1 MTQTPPI
8 NDGPSPISSCFWLRA
23 ERPAPTLGLAL
34 GLLAA
39 LAGCAP
45 SLRDVDARIDRVM
58 AERSGLLGEE
68 ARNPF
73 RTAAQPG
80 SVLRGD
86 AVERARSLTNEP
98 ASTNPASSALTFA
111 PADEAR
117 NVAERLDAYATRALG
132 ISYAIDD
139 KPDPTPAGIEIR
151 TLSLADCFKLSQTS
165 AREYLSAEE
174 DFMLASIRLLQ
185 ERRRWDFR
193 FFNDTTASISGQG
206 DDGDFQSA
214 LNVINTLRSTRRLP
228 FGGEVEARW
237 VTRATDQLRR
247 QVSGG
252 YRQSSELVLDGR
264 IPLLAGAGPTA
275 REDLIQSERDLVY
288 AARTF
293 ERFRRSFLVDIAD
306 DYFRLI
312 ESRQQIVNQ
321 RRQLDSLLRLN
332 EGERAR
338 VAAGRRAAFNQ
349 RITENQ
355 VFTARSRLVSLI
367 ESYVLQLD
375 RFKIRLGMSPD
386 TVLDVAPVQ
395 FEVPEPEI
403 AEGEATRQALDY
415 RLDLQNRRDQVD
427 DARRAIRNAENALL
441 PRLDLNGDV
450 GVPTDPDQATG
461 GVNFSGDDLNYSA
474 GVTLSLPLDRRIERL
489 SVRAAQI
496 QLERRLRDFEQSRD
510 TVVVNVRAALRNIDQ
525 ARFQLQLAEEQVKI
539 NQSRLREQNLKSD
552 EIDPQDILDS
562 ETELLRAENA
572 RDQART
578 GLRLS
583 VLNYLLESDQLRVAR
598 DGSFQP
604 LPGMKF
610 SEQSDSV
617 TPPALPPNALPGQP
631 AAPPEPQQPPAPP
644 PGAGG

>member
-1 MTQTPPI
+1 MTQMPPTFPDPNGSPGQTTPPP
-8 NDGPSPISSCFWLRA
+8 GALGL
-23 ERPAPTLGLAL
+23 TLGLIVM
-34 GLLAA
+34 
-39 LAGCAP
+39 LAGCSP

-58 AERSGLLGEE
+58 AERTGLLGEE

-73 RTAAQPG
+73 RPSTESRAA
-80 SVLRGD
+80 VRGD
-86 AVERARSLTNEP
+86 AAERSRTLKKEP
-98 ASTNPASSALTFA
+98 DTTNPASSALTFA

-117 NVAERLDAYATRALG
+117 NVSERLDAYATRALG

-139 KPDPTPAGIEIR
+139 NPDPVPPGIEVR
-151 TLSLADCFKLSQTS
+151 TLSLADCFKLSQSS

-237 VTRATDQLRR
+237 VTQATDQLRE

-252 YRQSSELVLDGR
+252 YRQSSQLVLDGR

-275 REDLIQSERDLVY
+275 REDLIQAERDLVY
-288 AARTF
+288 AARAF

-312 ESRQQIVNQ
+312 QSRQQIVNQ

-355 VFTARSRLVSLI
+355 VFTARSSLVSLI

-375 RFKIRLGMSPD
+375 RFKIRLGLSPE
-386 TVLDVAPVQ
+386 TVLDVAPVR

-427 DARRAIRNAENALL
+427 DARRAIANAENSLL
-441 PRLDLNGDV
+441 PRLDVNGDV

-461 GVNFSGDDLNYSA
+461 GLNFSGDDLNYSA

-489 SVRAAQI
+489 NVRAAQI

-510 TVVVNVRAALRNIDQ
+510 TIVVNVRAALRNIDQ

-552 EIDPQDILDS
+552 EINPQDILDS
-562 ETELLRAENA
+562 ESELLRAENA

-598 DGSFQP
+598 DGTFQP
-604 LPGMKF
+604 LPGMRF

-617 TPPALPPNALPGQP
+617 TPPAPPPNELPGQP

-644 PGAGG
+644 PGGGG